1 MMRFGKAIVE
11 VTEAVAEDQ
20 NVVPSS
26 SIQIESFGAE
36 HIALRKKEARSNPTP
51 PPSFHIRGRWHTG
64 CPHSNNLN
72 HLCSPMHEPIFAG
85 SMTCGLVALL
95 SVLILYI

>member
-36 HIALRKKEARSNPTP
+36 HIALRKKRPDPIPHHLPLSTFEA
-51 PPSFHIRGRWHTG
+51 
-64 CPHSNNLN
+64 
-72 HLCSPMHEPIFAG
+72 AG
-85 SMTCGLVALL
+85 IQG
-95 SVLILYI
+95 VLIVII